1 MADRQRDPDWWLA
14 SDGKWYPPDLRT
26 EEVAFAPD
34 TWEPHAEE
42 PEQETAIPP
51 ALTKIVVWGLVG
63 VSILLLVAA
72 FVTFQYSALIRSSS
86 DESVIED
93 ARLVADGWAG
103 FAFFGLFVIGGLFL
117 AWTLRTSRIMDARG
131 ATGRRWRGGWT
142 IGSWFVPFA
151 SLILPRFVFAELEKI
166 VQIPYRSESIGD
178 TWKSM
183 QRSPLG
189 DLWWLLWVGSLVAL
203 QFVQIVT
210 LDPVEDGGT
219 LAMIAAISAI
229 GYATLAGAGVTLAL
243 VVRGIDRSSR
253 S

>member
-26 EEVAFAPD
+26 EDVAFAPD
-34 TWEPHAEE
+34 TWEPHEEE
-42 PEQETAIPP
+42 PEQETVIPST
-51 ALTKIVVWGLVG
+51 LTRIIVWGLVG

-72 FVTFQYSALIRSSS
+72 FVAFQYSALIRSSS
-86 DESVIED
+86 DESAIED

-103 FAFFGLFVIGGLFL
+103 FAFLGMFIVGGLFL
-117 AWTLRTSRIMDARG
+117 AWTYRTSRIMDARG
-131 ATGRRWRGGWT
+131 ATGRRWRGAWT

-151 SLILPRFVFAELEKI
+151 SLILPRFVFAELEKTAQ
-166 VQIPYRSESIGD
+166 VPYRSEAIGEA
-178 TWKSM
+178 WKSM
-183 QRSPLG
+183 QRSPVG

-203 QFVQIVT
+203 QFVQILT
-210 LDPVEDGGT
+210 LEPIEDDST
-219 LAMIAAISAI
+219 LAVVVAISGI

-243 VVRGIDRSSR
+243 VVRSIDRLSR